1 MAELHPRI
9 VGTGHAAPEK
19 VRRNDDP
26 VFKYLHD
33 HPVKGKDLFQGYRER
48 RCLAEGETLIDIM
61 VPAAE
66 MALAESGRVAED
78 VDLVLGVGS
87 LSDYLVPNV
96 LSEVHQRLGLPAR
109 AWPIPLMNGFSQFP
123 AAVMMADALIR
134 AGRARTILLSFG
146 DNWTRYVNYDTPQA
160 VSASDGA
167 AAAVMALSDD
177 PQAFRMVDQVCDV
190 DTSYYGTMKM
200 SGQEIHGAEA
210 PPGVSL
216 EDDAAYTH
224 PFFQIDKAGQEGFRE
239 FGVQRAP
246 EAVRR
251 LLRIHHRD
259 PAEVCLISHQASS
272 VLMDHWRDVIRPGH
286 YVNTLKT
293 YANLVQTSVP
303 FNLSWGLKHDP
314 GFYQDWLATLC
325 VGPDMH
331 ASAML
336 MRRG

>member
-1 MAELHPRI
+1 
-9 VGTGHAAPEK
+9 
-19 VRRNDDP
+19 
-26 VFKYLHD
+26 
-33 HPVKGKDLFQGYRER
+33 
-48 RCLAEGETLIDIM
+48 
-61 VPAAE
+61 
-66 MALAESGRVAED
+66 
-78 VDLVLGVGS
+78 
-87 LSDYLVPNV
+87 
-96 LSEVHQRLGLPAR
+96 
-109 AWPIPLMNGFSQFP
+109 MNGFSQFP